1 MGRSE
6 LAAGDISNMNN
17 ISLSVPVPDFVVDQD
32 YLFARVGVK
41 IQNVEDL
48 LFSTVQK
55 INL

>member
-1 MGRSE
+1 
-6 LAAGDISNMNN
+6 
-17 ISLSVPVPDFVVDQD
+17 VPVPDFVVDQN